1 MVHEDYKEMLALQA
15 LDALEGTDVR
25 ELDEHLSTCTE
36 CRAELDELRDASSL
50 MAYAANQLEPSAEL
64 RSRIIDSVVAEKSST
79 KAKDATDRSEP
90 AAPGNVFLFAGQQGQ
105 QERRTWNFAQSF
117 GSIAAAL
124 AFVALLAGLFLLWTR
139 NQALKQEIAQ
149 LAQQKAE
156 QQQTLNQLSQ
166 VTTEQ
171 QQALVRGREALAML
185 MAGDAAKFELAGTP
199 MAQKA
204 HAMLAYDRKTGHA
217 MLMVE
222 GLPAA
227 PADKAYQLWFIAGG
241 KPMPGKVFNSDADGR
256 AMMVDDIPAAARE
269 RAVFAVTLE
278 PKTGVPAPT
287 GQMYL
292 TSAS

>member
-25 ELDEHLSTCTE
+25 ELDAHLATCGQ
-36 CRAELDELRDASSL
+36 CRMELDEFRDASSL
-50 MAYAANQLEPSAEL
+50 MAYAANQLEPSADL
-64 RSRIIDSVVAEKSST
+64 RSRILDSVGAERSSTSARAEKS
-79 KAKDATDRSEP
+79 RSESGAP
-90 AAPGNVFLFAGQQGQ
+90 ANAVPLARPQ
-105 QERRTWNFAQSF
+105 RRPWNFAQSF
-117 GSIAAAL
+117 GAIAAAL
-124 AFVALLAGLFLLWTR
+124 ALVALLAGLFMLWNR
-139 NQALKQEIAQ
+139 NQVLQKEIVQ
-149 LAQQKAE
+149 LAQQKEE
-156 QQQTLNQLSQ
+156 QQQALNQLSQ

-171 QQALVRGREALAML
+171 QQALARGREALAML

-204 HAMLAYDRKTGHA
+204 HAMLAFDRKTGHA

-227 PADKAYQLWFIAGG
+227 PPDKAYQLWFIAGG

-256 AMMVDDIPAAARE
+256 AMMVDDIPAEARD

-278 PKTGVPAPT
+278 PKNGVTAPT

-292 TSAS
+292 TSAAS